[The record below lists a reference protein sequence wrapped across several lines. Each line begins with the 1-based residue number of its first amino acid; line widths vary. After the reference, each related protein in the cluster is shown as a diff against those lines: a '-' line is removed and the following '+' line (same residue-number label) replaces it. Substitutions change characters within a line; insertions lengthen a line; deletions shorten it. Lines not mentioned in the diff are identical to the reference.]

1 MLAHTAYAAHAP
13 IAPRRSD
20 DSMIGALYRAAIGP
34 INTDHY
40 LPAFER
46 LDTAG
51 RALPRWNWAAAL
63 FTLNWLV
70 FRQLWGAA
78 LVYVAA
84 LEGVALLVFALGKY
98 VVQWPLPVL
107 AGVLLAFLLA
117 ATVVPGL
124 YGDAIFHADVRKR
137 ITKALSASAT
147 LPQAGEWLARHAAT
161 QRRLGWIV
169 GANVALA
176 VAALVG
182 YLLFPAGASFASLT
196 GNDSTAAAA
205 ATTSPAS
212 TASAAS
218 AASAGSVDVP
228 APATDTSASAA
239 ARSAVLADPS
249 SAPASSSAPAAS
261 ATPASAPAPVPAAPV
276 AALANR
282 ASAPS
287 AIPIPASTP
296 AAPARMAAS
305 QNATPSVRSTA
316 ASAAA
321 PAPTNPVAATAV
333 PTPTPATSHA
343 QTASQ
348 AQALASRPAPASR
361 PVTES
366 PKSPASAAKPAASRA
381 ATAPVAA
388 AEKAPAASST
398 AGAASAPTADR
409 RLYINVGL
417 FADPANAQR
426 AHARL
431 RKAGLPA
438 MSQPITT
445 SSGQKLQRVRVG
457 PFASASQANAAA
469 AQVRELGLDA
479 SAAAQPIP
487 AKD

>member
-20 DSMIGALYRAAIGP
+20 DSTIGALYRAAIGP

-176 VAALVG
+176 VAALVA

-196 GNDSTAAAA
+196 GNDSPAAAA
-205 ATTSPAS
+205 ATTSAAS
-212 TASAAS
+212 TASA
-218 AASAGSVDVP
+218 GSVAVP
-228 APATDTSASAA
+228 APAADTPASAD

-305 QNATPSVRSTA
+305 QNATPSVHSTT

-333 PTPTPATSHA
+333 PTPTPAASRA

-348 AQALASRPAPASR
+348 AQPPASRPAPASR
-361 PVTES
+361 PVAES

-388 AEKAPAASST
+388 AEKASAASST

>member
-20 DSMIGALYRAAIGP
+20 DSTIGALYRAAIGP

-51 RALPRWNWAAAL
+51 RPLPRWNWAAAL

-84 LEGVALLVFALGKY
+84 LEGVALLVFAVGKY
-98 VVQWPLPVL
+98 LVQWPLPVL

-161 QRRLGWIV
+161 RRRLGWIV

-176 VAALVG
+176 VAALVV
-182 YLLFPAGASFASLT
+182 YLLFPAGASWASLT
-196 GNDSTAAAA
+196 SSEPTAGPTPAA
-205 ATTSPAS
+205 PAVPV
-212 TASAAS
+212 SAAS
-218 AASAGSVDVP
+218 APATTASGPLTGTPVSAPVPNPDSTAPASTSAVAPATVASIPLAPKP
-228 APATDTSASAA
+228 APAPAVSAAVSASRASAPSVASSPSSPPSTTVAPARTAASQSVAPSVRATAATAA
-239 ARSAVLADPS
+239 A
-249 SAPASSSAPAAS
+249 
-261 ATPASAPAPVPAAPV
+261 ASAPAP
-276 AALANR
+276 
-282 ASAPS
+282 
-287 AIPIPASTP
+287 
-296 AAPARMAAS
+296 AAS
-305 QNATPSVRSTA
+305 RM
-316 ASAAA
+316 
-321 PAPTNPVAATAV
+321 
-333 PTPTPATSHA
+333 

-348 AQALASRPAPASR
+348 AQAPASTPASGPR
-361 PVTES
+361 PVAES
-366 PKSPASAAKPAASRA
+366 PKSRASAAKPAASRLA
-381 ATAPVAA
+381 PSPATT
-388 AEKAPAASST
+388 AEKASGASST
-398 AGAASAPTADR
+398 ASAVSAPVADR

-417 FADPANAQR
+417 FAETANAQR

-438 MSQPITT
+438 TSQPITT
-445 SSGQKLQRVRVG
+445 ASGQKLLRVRVG

-469 AQVRELGLDA
+469 AQVREMGLDA

-487 AKD
+487 AKE

>member
-20 DSMIGALYRAAIGP
+20 DSTIGALYRAAIGP

-176 VAALVG
+176 VAALVV

-205 ATTSPAS
+205 ATTSP
-212 TASAAS
+212 ASAAS

-316 ASAAA
+316 ASAAT
-321 PAPTNPVAATAV
+321 PAPTTPVAATAT
-333 PTPTPATSHA
+333 PAPTPAASRT

-348 AQALASRPAPASR
+348 AQTPASRPAPASR
-361 PVTES
+361 PVAES
-366 PKSPASAAKPAASRA
+366 PKSPASGAKPAASRA
-381 ATAPVAA
+381 TTAPPAA
-388 AEKAPAASST
+388 AEKASTASST

-487 AKD
+487 AED